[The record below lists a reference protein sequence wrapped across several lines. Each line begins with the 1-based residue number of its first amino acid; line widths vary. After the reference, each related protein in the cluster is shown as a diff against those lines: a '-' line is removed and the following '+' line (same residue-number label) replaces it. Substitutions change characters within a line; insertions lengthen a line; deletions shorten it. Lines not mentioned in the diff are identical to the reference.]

1 MNRIAAITLFSI
13 ATLMTAGNASAQS
26 AVLKVDVP
34 FSFTVNGEALPAGN
48 YSFGFDSMV
57 PDLLIVRDGAN
68 SVKARSLGERGSIG
82 AGEPRTLIFHRYGGQ
97 YFLSV
102 IHFGS
107 ASNGAFLPETKL
119 EREAGRVS
127 REEDLAFVAGH

>member
-1 MNRIAAITLFSI
+1 MNRIAAITLI
-13 ATLMTAGNASAQS
+13 ATAILMTAGNASAQS

-34 FSFTVNGEALPAGN
+34 FSFTVNGAALPAGN

-68 SVKARSLGERGSIG
+68 SVKARSVGERGSIG

-102 IHFGS
+102 IRFNSG
-107 ASNGAFLPETKL
+107 SNGVFVPETKL
-119 EREAGRVS
+119 EREARKVGH
-127 REEDLAFVAGH
+127 EEELAFVAGH